1 MRFLSRSLL
10 IVLALYGIVFA
21 VGDAYLV
28 HLGAPSWALVLF
40 PIVLV
45 GLQYLLGPYV
55 IQWLL
60 DISWMEDG
68 AELPAANWEF
78 IQKVCAERNIK
89 VPRVGIIES
98 GTPNAFCFGHTPGD
112 ARLVVT
118 RGLLDVLT
126 PEETNAV
133 LAHELGHIKHWDF
146 VVMTVAA
153 LAPLL
158 LYQIYIVAER
168 VDNVKVVGYTA
179 YLCYLLSQFIVLL
192 LNRTRELYADH
203 YSAEV
208 TGTPDMLASALI
220 KIAYGMVRAEG
231 EYRESR
237 QRGYDGD
244 KSRIRREHRVAGALG
259 VMGISSARAGESLA
273 LGVADPAQAAAV
285 MRWDLVN
292 PWARLYELNS
302 THPLTAMRVREL
314 NRDAEEMHQTVR
326 YPLPETEGIRW
337 GLFPLEFVLWAAPVV
352 SLALLV
358 LSVWD
363 RDWLRYFNIELP
375 PQMQPMLLMF
385 SGTAWM
391 LRTLFR
397 YHGEFKDATIGSLI
411 EDLEVSQ
418 MRPRAVRIR
427 GEIVGKGVPGWF
439 WSSDLVLRDPS
450 GIIFILYR
458 QTIPFARLL
467 FAIKAED
474 LIGTEVEIE
483 GWFRRGLSPYVEM
496 SLLTDKDGKR
506 RRAYSRWVQYIL
518 SALAFSL
525 GLMWMRALG

>member
-1 MRFLSRSLL
+1 MKFLSRSLL
-10 IVLALYGIVFA
+10 IVLLLYGIVFA
-21 VGDAYLV
+21 IGDAYLV
-28 HLGAPSWALVLF
+28 HTGAPTLALVLF
-40 PIVLV
+40 PIVFV
-45 GLQYLLGPYV
+45 GFQYLLGPYL

-60 DISWMEDG
+60 DINWTEDG
-68 AELPAANWEF
+68 AELPPENWEF
-78 IQKVCAERNIK
+78 VQKVCAERNIK
-89 VPRVGIIES
+89 LPRVGIIES
-98 GTPNAFCFGHTPGD
+98 GTPNAFCFGHIPGN

-126 PEETNAV
+126 PEETSAV

-168 VDNVKVVGYTA
+168 IDNVKVVGYAA
-179 YLCYLLSQFIVLL
+179 YVCYLFSQFIVLL
-192 LNRTRELYADH
+192 LNRTRELHADH

-208 TGTPDMLASALI
+208 TGAPDALASALI
-220 KIAYGMVRAEG
+220 KIAYGMVKSEG

-237 QRGYDGD
+237 QRGCGGD
-244 KSRIRREHRVAGALG
+244 KSRVRREHRVAGALG
-259 VMGISSARAGESLA
+259 VLGISSARAGQSLA
-273 LGVADPAQAAAV
+273 LGVADPVHAAAV

-314 NRDAEEMHQTVR
+314 NRESEEIYHAVQ
-326 YPLPETEGIRW
+326 YPLPETEGIHW
-337 GLFPLEFVLWAAPVV
+337 GLFPLEVILWAAPFVGIAAFV
-352 SLALLV
+352 TCM
-358 LSVWD
+358 WNQ
-363 RDWLRYFNIELP
+363 DWLRYLNIEVPAQLLP
-375 PQMQPMLLMF
+375 TLLMF
-385 SGTAWM
+385 NAATWM
-391 LRTLFR
+391 VRTMFR
-397 YHGEFKDATIGSLI
+397 YHGEFTAATVGALI
-411 EDLEVSQ
+411 EDVEVSQ
-418 MRPRAVRIR
+418 MRPRAVRIK

-439 WSSDLVLRDPS
+439 WSSDLVLRDPT

-496 SLLTDKDGKR
+496 STLTDEHGEK
-506 RRAYSRWVQYIL
+506 RRAYSRWVQYAL
-518 SALAFSL
+518 SALVFAL
-525 GLMWMRALG
+525 GLMWLRAMA